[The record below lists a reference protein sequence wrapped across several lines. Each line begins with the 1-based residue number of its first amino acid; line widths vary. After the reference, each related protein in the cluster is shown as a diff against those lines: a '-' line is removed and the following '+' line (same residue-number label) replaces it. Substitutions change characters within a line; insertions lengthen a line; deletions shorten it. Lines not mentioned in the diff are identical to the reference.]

1 MKANLYRVYIVVQ
14 LIWGIVSVPI
24 IIIVIIII
32 INIIVIV
39 IIVII
44 IIYNIIIIA
53 GVCDYRVSLYGD

>member
-14 LIWGIVSVPI
+14 LIWGIVSAPI
-24 IIIVIIII
+24 I
-32 INIIVIV
+32 

-53 GVCDYRVSLYGD
+53 AVCDYRVSLYGD

>member
-32 INIIVIV
+32 
-39 IIVII
+39 
-44 IIYNIIIIA
+44 YNIIIIVA
-53 GVCDYRVSLYGD
+53 VCDYRVSLYGD